1 MKRIIILLIIILRC
15 GLSLYGQYVIEK
27 FPLVITINK
36 DVLANCKDTI
46 HPCGYIPIK
55 RESKQQVIILLP
67 LNGTSSSATLYKGEE
82 YKKYKNNNILLGLD
96 KRSDEKFL
104 GQGQP
109 LTLNLT
115 NLKDDDYVA
124 IYRTGECFAI
134 IRIILSTK

>member
-1 MKRIIILLIIILRC
+1 MKKILILLIAILRC
-15 GLSLYGQYVIEK
+15 SFSLYGQYVIEES
-27 FPLVITINK
+27 PLVVSINK

-55 RESKQQVIILLP
+55 RMSKQQVIILLP
-67 LNGTSSSATLYKGEE
+67 LNGTSSSALLYKAED
-82 YKKYKNNNILLGLD
+82 YKKYKNNNILSGLD

-115 NLKDDDYVA
+115 DLIDGEYVT

-134 IRIILSTK
+134 IRIALSTK